1 MFLLINDI
9 VNDILKRSAVYLL
22 CSLVDVSSIPP
33 TAAWENLQKQIRL
46 QIQNQAETI
55 SYSEQEIQ
63 DWMLPSSMLSSFLT
77 CQFVCA

>member
-9 VNDILKRSAVYLL
+9 VYDILKRYSAVYLL

-46 QIQNQAETI
+46 QIQNQTDYI
-55 SYSEQEIQ
+55 
-63 DWMLPSSMLSSFLT
+63 L
-77 CQFVCA
+77 